1 MAIDS
6 DGFAALK
13 RPKTAPEAA
22 DDSQL
27 SNQSSHVNRYAM
39 VNDHVAAIVNLRCC
53 SRFQSEILVEAR
65 AGEPVHEYASGP
77 STALR

>member
-39 VNDHVAAIVNLRCC
+39 VNDHVAAIVN
-53 SRFQSEILVEAR
+53 
-65 AGEPVHEYASGP
+65 
-77 STALR
+77 